1 MRLPDNPWRETAD
14 AATRMQNP
22 DGYWCVRDDDRVLYF
37 WHELTVGRDRRPRR
51 VPRLLRQR
59 RLRMKGAHHFARDVD
74 RHQNPLRPKGRSRY
88 RSA

>member
-1 MRLPDNPWRETAD
+1 MSLADDDRWRETAD

-59 RLRMKGAHHFARDVD
+59 RLRMKGRITSPEMC
-74 RHQNPLRPKGRSRY
+74 PLRPKGLSRY